1 MLDAREGFMNKFLHF
16 VAIYKLYRAHNPRKH
31 ALTAAWRIAVTG
43 LPF

>member
-1 MLDAREGFMNKFLHF
+1 MNKLRTF

-31 ALTAAWRIAVTG
+31 ALSAAWRIAVVG

>member
-1 MLDAREGFMNKFLHF
+1 MNTLRNFIA
-16 VAIYKLYRAHNPRKH
+16 VYKLYRAHNPRKH